1 MKDNKLISFL
11 SMIIVI
17 LVVAALVYMF
27 YLQNQKIE
35 GLNAELNMKD
45 QTISQLET
53 EKQTLV
59 QEIEGNKVKIA
70 ELESDLSSLQSEME
84 SLDLDSEAREY
95 VKRAMD
101 KFFNDY
107 LDQVEPAESFMDLTD
122 NELNSYNS
130 FKEDYNDMALTGLS
144 PLSIMKLY
152 LHAEKIKDYDTQ
164 YELYTRDEDQ
174 VMWTKEEHL
183 SIPESDRV
191 KDFGIFETA
200 TRRTITI
207 NEGEAIVSWYSNHDS
222 EAYNEDSWQ
231 YDFRLTM
238 DDNGIWRVGFI
249 PMQ

>member
-1 MKDNKLISFL
+1 MKENKLVSIL

-27 YLQNQKIE
+27 YLQNEKISA
-35 GLNAELNMKD
+35 LDTDLHLKN
-45 QTISQLET
+45 QTISELET
-53 EKQTLV
+53 EKQSLV
-59 QEIEGNKVKIA
+59 QEIEGKMTQIVQLEEKV
-70 ELESDLSSLQSEME
+70 SSLQSELE
-84 SLDLDSEAREY
+84 ALDLDSDARDY

-101 KFFNDY
+101 KFFNEY
-107 LDQVEPAESFMDLTD
+107 LNQSETTESFMELSD
-122 NELNSYNS
+122 NELNAYNS
-130 FKEDYNDMALTGLS
+130 FKENYDDMALTGLS

-183 SIPESDRV
+183 NIPENDRV
-191 KDFGIFETA
+191 KDFGIFEKA
-200 TRRTITI
+200 TRRTVTI

-222 EAYNEDSWQ
+222 DAYNEDAWQ
-231 YDFRLTM
+231 YSFRLAM
-238 DDNGIWRVGFI
+238 DDNGIWQVGFL